1 MCRFDDLFISEYL
14 VKSSAWKSD
23 QTYPILISSK
33 DVFERHVGVS
43 KSKSVCNINSFST
56 FTNVAT
62 YLIPSSK
69 FSLLPGVVRLF
80 TPSTLL
86 HLFSPCMNF
95 HTSGSL
101 SESIFEA
108 EVGSLSF
115 VERFAMNGISVV
127 KGKRELCR

>member
-1 MCRFDDLFISEYL
+1 MCRFDDLFISEYFVTL
-14 VKSSAWKSD
+14 SAWKSS
-23 QTYPILISSK
+23 QTYPILISGK

-62 YLIPSSK
+62 HLTPSSK

-86 HLFSPCMNF
+86 HLFSPCINF
-95 HTSGSL
+95 HTSGSS
-101 SESIFEA
+101 SESIFEVEA
-108 EVGSLSF
+108 GSLSF
-115 VERFAMNGISVV
+115 AERFAMNGVSVG
-127 KGKRELCR
+127 KGKR